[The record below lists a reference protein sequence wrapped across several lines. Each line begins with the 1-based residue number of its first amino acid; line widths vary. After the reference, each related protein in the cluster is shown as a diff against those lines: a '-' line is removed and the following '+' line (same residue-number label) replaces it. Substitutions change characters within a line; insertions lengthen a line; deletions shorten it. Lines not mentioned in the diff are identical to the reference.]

1 MLVRAGA
8 KVELTNEM
16 GIDALAFACMIKFP
30 KDKRKDQL
38 KTIGLLLEKGA
49 SVHNRDKSGQ
59 CALDYAAANQDVEVV
74 HLLLDHGATVLRE
87 NRTLVAER
95 AHILKNVYDPEC
107 YRVLYERLLFEER
120 AVEMRKAKYREVEQ
134 LVEEEKTH
142 KKLHRDLAKKKEQR
156 MLRDKNAQ
164 EAKRAEELL
173 FERKK
178 KIQAEMEANL
188 QETEKKKVSKGIWKR
203 DKTGHWEYYK
213 TRPFKLRNEV
223 LYEESLKTVQ
233 ELHAKNAYDKYNSMW
248 EGLSAGGKLEMKWAR
263 TDPFKWEGMH
273 VPAIGDVDRTSRL
286 NTAQMAPGAKKAKA
300 LDVDFRDENDE
311 ELEGENLDDLLA
323 SLTNI

>member
-1 MLVRAGA
+1 
-8 KVELTNEM
+8 
-16 GIDALAFACMIKFP
+16 
-30 KDKRKDQL
+30 
-38 KTIGLLLEKGA
+38 
-49 SVHNRDKSGQ
+49 
-59 CALDYAAANQDVEVV
+59 
-74 HLLLDHGATVLRE
+74 
-87 NRTLVAER
+87 LVAER

-273 VPAIGDVDRTSRL
+273 VPAIGDVDGTSRL